1 MPRSLAWSESQL
13 KKKKKDPLK
22 IYFQKLHPVGAGE
35 DIAFK
40 CIQVL

>member
-1 MPRSLAWSESQL
+1 MRKSSNVLAERFSQ
-13 KKKKKDPLK
+13 DPLK
-22 IYFQKLHPVGAGE
+22 MYFQKLHPVGAGE